1 MECLGNC
8 LWFIFGGL
16 ISGLS
21 WVFVGILWCISIVG
35 IPIGLQCFKFATLS
49 FFPFGKEIIYGDDIF
64 SFILNIIWI
73 IFSGLPL
80 AIEHFLLE
88 CIFCM
93 TIIGI
98 PFGLQ
103 MFKIAKLSLMP
114 FGTKIV

>member
-1 MECLGNC
+1 MGCLGNC

-49 FFPFGKEIIYGDDIF
+49 FFPFGKEVIYDDGLV

-80 AIEHFLLE
+80 AIEHFLLG
-88 CIFCM
+88 CILCI
-93 TIIGI
+93 TIVGI

-114 FGTKIV
+114 FGAQIV